1 MVVKADLRVQ
11 HKGCLMTSL
20 RPGTIAMQVSAD
32 EECDLVLVQ
41 GEPVEVERVVRHI
54 EADGLQPFD
63 VMGRTA
69 TSALVRTRNPPEG
82 VIPTILASGGIILW
96 PAVYRDGWE
105 SYSILVPN
113 ESRLRALVRRLERFG
128 PTILQG
134 ASEVPAEAVGATVP
148 VADIAAGLT
157 RRQLDAVLLAV
168 REGYYEVPR
177 KVEARDL
184 AARTGIGRSTF
195 EEHLRKGEQQVM
207 RRFAAI
213 LAAHEGVAAAATKTA
228 GRPRTLGRQ
237 RGLADAGLALAAPPS
252 PAPGVAERSPP

>member
-1 MVVKADLRVQ
+1 MVVQAEVRVQ

-20 RPGTIAMQVSAD
+20 KPGTLAMQVSAD
-32 EECDLVLVQ
+32 EECDLILVQ
-41 GEPVEVERVVRHI
+41 GEPDEVERVVRHI
-54 EADGLQPFD
+54 ESDGLHPFD
-63 VMGRTA
+63 VMGRTP

-82 VIPTILASGGIILW
+82 VIPTILASGGTILW

-105 SYSILVPN
+105 QYTLLVPN
-113 ESRLRALVRRLERFG
+113 EARLRALVRRLERFG
-128 PTILQG
+128 PTILQ
-134 ASEVPAEAVGATVP
+134 AAHDVPTEAVGASVP

-168 REGYYEVPR
+168 GAGYYEVPR

-207 RRFAAI
+207 QRFAAI
-213 LAAHEGVAAAATKTA
+213 LAAHDGVAAAATKTS
-228 GRPRTLGRQ
+228 GRPRTLARS
-237 RGLADAGLALAAPPS
+237 RPP
-252 PAPGVAERSPP
+252 PTAV